1 MECLENENLL
11 GETNFE
17 ELQQTG
23 KRNSCLKFLQ
33 EWDEE
38 IKLLK
43 LKLKERNDFYLK
55 ETNNAQAKLENEE
68 LNLRKRIQILNE
80 INENVGITKQ
90 KLLEVEVV
98 KVSKCNILEEK
109 KHDKALKENELKG
122 MNENLEKE
130 IRNVNNLEEETAGKE
145 KIEQDLEMLKEDVE
159 AVQDRNTKLEKEI
172 AKLSKVK
179 QLYAECEQ
187 EKVNL
192 LARMELLKNKNR
204 NYLEDLKGHQDL
216 LSDGNATLDKLKAK
230 NSDFESDID
239 NLENVLD
246 GLKGKKEE
254 TKLKYLRTKTIS
266 EELKTDIAL
275 KTSKKDQLLKELN
288 KVSSE
293 SAALTGKGNALK
305 LGFDIHKKERDNLQT
320 GIKTYKSN
328 NIEIS
333 QELTIKSSK
342 LSKIKGMANDNEQ
355 KVAEIEK
362 ELKSKVFKI
371 NEDTEKISM
380 LKDRNVEIDSER
392 DSLKASKGSKE
403 DELQLSNQK
412 GEKLE
417 EELKGLKFDLKNKEI
432 ACLVNSGADNE
443 EISAKQRCL
452 EEVKEKVAKA
462 QEEIERFKFD
472 EASKTSQIEDVN
484 SAQKT
489 EKMKLDNLKDSNVI
503 INDEIEKLK
512 ESMNNLKTEINVA
525 TLKKAEHD
533 EAHKNAKLKIS
544 SLEKERESLVEAKKS
559 LNDKFKLM
567 IDDKAKFHAE
577 ACRPLDEE
585 WKSYNGKIED
595 LVESL
600 RKVEIK
606 IKTQDALNKKEA
618 AVKLSK
624 ANSQEKEASKK
635 ICVLRKNLEELRRK
649 IEHQN
654 RSNSVLS
661 RDVERLQVSVYE
673 IYLTLQEEAFGLD
686 M

>member
-122 MNENLEKE
+122 MIENLEKE
-130 IRNVNNLEEETAGKE
+130 IRNVNNLEEQTTGKE

-172 AKLSKVK
+172 AKLTKVK
-179 QLYAECEQ
+179 QLSAECEQ

-204 NYLEDLKGHQDL
+204 NYLEDLKGNQDL
-216 LSDGNATLDKLKAK
+216 LSDGNVTLDQLKTK
-230 NSDFESDID
+230 NSVFESDIIK
-239 NLENVLD
+239 LENVID
-246 GLKGKKEE
+246 GLTGKKEE
-254 TKLKYLRTKTIS
+254 MKLKYVRTKTIS
-266 EELKTDIAL
+266 EELKTEIAL

-293 SAALTGKGNALK
+293 SEALTGKGNALK
-305 LGFDIHKKERDNLQT
+305 LGFDIHEKERGNLQT
-320 GIKTYKSN
+320 DIKTYKSN

-380 LKDRNVEIDSER
+380 LKDRNDEIDSES

-443 EISAKQRCL
+443 EISAKQRSL

-472 EASKTSQIEDVN
+472 EASITLQIEDVN

-533 EAHKNAKLKIS
+533 EAHRNAKLKIS
-544 SLEKERESLVEAKKS
+544 NLEKERESLDEAKKS

-618 AVKLSK
+618 TEKLAK

-635 ICVLRKNLEELRRK
+635 ICVLRNNLEELRRK